1 MIPKAPDAI
10 RVTFDY
16 RMLALADRA
25 VRTWQTTDMREAIDL
40 TEQTYPGSYITKLE
54 QVYGE
59 DD

>member
-16 RMLALADRA
+16 RLLAQFGHG

-40 TEQTYPGSYITKLE
+40 TQHTYPGTYIIKMEL
-54 QVYGE
+54 VYAE